1 MWASQWWGEKE
12 KRQEGLCQMWGVN
25 EEAEGAGREVKRHRL
40 GRRTAD
46 SSSRPDCLW
55 GRHASA
61 QATVP
66 HCPLKV
72 HTGAFCL
79 LLPYLIIHTPSSLPK
94 SPPVTCTHFT
104 LANAM
109 LSKNSSLLVFQCV
122 CPGASVQRICRLP
135 HLPLF

>member
-1 MWASQWWGEKE
+1 
-12 KRQEGLCQMWGVN
+12 MWGMN
-25 EEAEGAGREVKRHRL
+25 EETEGAGREVKMHRL
-40 GRRTAD
+40 GRGTAN
-46 SSSRPDCLW
+46 SSSCPDCLW
-55 GRHASA
+55 GFHASA

-79 LLPYLIIHTPSSLPK
+79 VTLPDLHTLSLFQK
-94 SPPVTCTHFT
+94 ARVFTCTHFT

-122 CPGASVQRICRLP
+122 CPGALVQRIWRLP
-135 HLPLF
+135 HLIPLF